1 MVIIS
6 LITITYITLAPI
18 VMSVSVVTAPPAAGG
33 DPQVMAGGE
42 KGKVFLQFSSLL
54 PEQMRGP
61 AG

>member
-1 MVIIS
+1 
-6 LITITYITLAPI
+6 
-18 VMSVSVVTAPPAAGG
+18 MSVSVVTAPPAAGG